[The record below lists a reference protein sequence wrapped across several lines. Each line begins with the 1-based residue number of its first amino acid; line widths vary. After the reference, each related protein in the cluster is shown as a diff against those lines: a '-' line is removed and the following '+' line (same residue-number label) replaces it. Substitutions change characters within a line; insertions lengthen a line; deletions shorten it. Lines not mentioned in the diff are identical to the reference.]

1 MINISATN
9 AIDQAEKIITD
20 IFENGEHDKN
30 TGEGLYRVM
39 TLLSDARE
47 AINSDTENKSDVKPL
62 KKNVSTVIENYVFDA
77 LLAVRKLEAIAQ
89 TTHESF
95 FKTEDEENQLCS
107 MFSVMWDYANEV
119 GNAIRNIKQE
129 INK

>member
-47 AINSDTENKSDVKPL
+47 AINSDTENKSDVKPFKKMYLPLL
-62 KKNVSTVIENYVFDA
+62 KIMYLMPSLQF
-77 LLAVRKLEAIAQ
+77 
-89 TTHESF
+89 ESL
-95 FKTEDEENQLCS
+95 K
-107 MFSVMWDYANEV
+107 
-119 GNAIRNIKQE
+119 R
-129 INK
+129 

>member
-30 TGEGLYRVM
+30 TGESLYRVM

-47 AINSDTENKSDVKPL
+47 AINSDTENKSDVKPF

-95 FKTEDEENQLCS
+95 FKAEDEENQLCS
-107 MFSVMWDYANEV
+107 LFSVMWDYANEV

-129 INK
+129 IK